1 MGTLYI
7 VATPIGNLDD
17 ITFRAVDTLK
27 SVDVV
32 ACEDTRHTL
41 KLLNHYGIKKPL
53 LSCRSHNEE
62 EAARKI
68 ASVLAKGED
77 VAYASDAGTPGLSD
91 PGSTLTTKI
100 RNEGFA
106 VIPIPGVSAAATLL
120 SVAGHVGKTVTFEGF
135 LSPKSGKRR
144 KRLGELL
151 ERGEGFIIY
160 ESPYRIV
167 KLLEDL
173 ADLNSKQY
181 VCIGREMTK
190 LHQEFKSGTVEEVL
204 SYFQHEGTKKGE
216 FSVFV
221 SGKKK
226 A

>member
-27 SVDVV
+27 SVDVI

-68 ASVLAKGED
+68 ASVLTKGEN
-77 VAYASDAGTPGLSD
+77 VAYTSDAGTPGLSD
-91 PGSTLTTKI
+91 PGSTLATTI
-100 RNEGFA
+100 RNKGFD

-135 LSPKSGKRR
+135 LSPKSGRRR
-144 KRLGELL
+144 KRIGELL

-160 ESPYRIV
+160 ESPHRIV